1 MHIAFVI
8 ASIGIAYALGTFP
21 SALVIA
27 RRKGVDITTHGSG
40 NPGASNTTRVLGWK
54 HGVLV
59 YGLDAGKGALGA
71 AIGLVV
77 AGRAAGFWCAAVAVL
92 GHVFPV
98 TRKFK
103 GGKGVA
109 TASGAML
116 VMQPFVSVFVL
127 ALFLT
132 VGKTTKKAS
141 LGSLSA
147 TIGLPAFMIAAGE
160 PAWEIMAVVGVG
172 LLIVIRHIPNLKRL
186 SSGHEH
192 SLPTKAT

>member
-1 MHIAFVI
+1 MHIALVVV
-8 ASIGIAYALGTFP
+8 AIGIAYTLGIFP

-27 RRKGVDITTHGSG
+27 RRKGVDITLLGSG

-54 HGVLV
+54 SGALV

-71 AIGLVV
+71 AVGLIL
-77 AGRAAGFWCAAVAVL
+77 AGRAAGYWCAAGAVV
-92 GHVFPV
+92 GHVFPI

-109 TASGAML
+109 TASGAMM
-116 VMQPFVSVFVL
+116 VIQPIVSLFVL
-127 ALFLT
+127 ALFVT

-147 TIGLPAFMIAAGE
+147 TIGLPVFMIIAGR
-160 PAWEIMAVVGVG
+160 PAWEILAALGVG

-192 SLPTKAT
+192 SLPNKAT